1 MRKLFWA
8 SIPLLAAAALAT
20 APVKGGTL
28 TAALWQ
34 EPESL
39 NPYTAIQTVSRIVR
53 SQTLE
58 GLWGVNPDGEYTAV
72 LAASVPTIAN
82 NGVSRDGKT
91 VTVRLKPGLKWQDGH
106 PLTSADVKFTWQ
118 VVMDEANPVSSRSGY
133 DEIEGI
139 DTPNDTTA
147 VIRFKRPYAPYLTL
161 FSASIGHAILPSHY
175 FGGKTDIS
183 KSDFNRKPEGSGPF
197 MVQEWRSAS
206 NITMVRNPNYR
217 EAGKPYLDRI
227 IFKFVPS
234 REVATAQLTSGE
246 VDAMWNLIES
256 QIPQLEKAP
265 GVKLLI
271 GPSPD
276 LEYLGL
282 NLNDPADLSK
292 PHPILGDL
300 KVRQALGLAIDK
312 KVLTDKLLFG
322 RAQVATSAIPLG
334 WAADKGIAA
343 AEYSPDRAKALLE
356 EAGWKAGSDG
366 IRSKGGKRLSI
377 KIMTTSGAQLR
388 LLAEQVL
395 QEQLRAVGID
405 LVIDNVPSSV
415 MFGGWDKNGPLK
427 RGQFDIGMDT
437 WGPDID
443 PADYMSI
450 RFASDQVPSAENGGA
465 GWNFTRIVDSGIDK
479 ALNTAQGT
487 LDQAARKAAYS
498 DALKRINASYAYIP
512 LYTRLYIDGFRERVK
527 GYQASPWANFGWDS
541 ENWYIEGN

>member
-1 MRKLFWA
+1 MKKALWA
-8 SIPLLAAAALAT
+8 FVPLIVAFGMAAG
-20 APVKGGTL
+20 PVRGGTL
-28 TAALWQ
+28 TVALWQ

-72 LAASVPTIAN
+72 LAASVPTVAN
-82 NGVSRDGKT
+82 GGVSRDGKT

-106 PLTSADVKFTWQ
+106 PVTSADVKFTWQ
-118 VVMDEANPVSSRSGY
+118 VVMDDVNPVSSRSGY
-133 DEIEGI
+133 DEIEAI
-139 DTPNDTTA
+139 DTPNETTA

-161 FSASIGHAILPSHY
+161 FSASIGHAILPAHL

-183 KSDFNRKPEGSGPF
+183 KAEFNRKPEGTGPF

-206 NITMVRNPNYR
+206 NVTMVRNPNYR
-217 EAGKPYLDRI
+217 EPGKPYLDRI

-234 REVATAQLTSGE
+234 REVATAELTSGS
-246 VDAMWNLIES
+246 VDAMWNLIEN
-256 QIPQLEKAP
+256 QIPQLEKTP
-265 GVKLLI
+265 GVKLLVS
-271 GPSPD
+271 PSPD
-276 LEYLGL
+276 LEYLGM

-292 PHPILGDL
+292 PHPILGDI
-300 KVRQALGLAIDK
+300 KVRQAISLAIDK
-312 KVLTDKLLFG
+312 KVLVNKLLFG

-334 WAADKGIAA
+334 WASDKTIPP
-343 AEYSPDRAKALLE
+343 AEYNPDKAKALLE
-356 EAGWKAGSDG
+356 EAGWKVGSDG
-366 IRSKGGKRLSI
+366 IRAKGGKRLSI

-395 QEQLRAVGID
+395 QEQLRVVGID

-450 RFASDQVPSAENGGA
+450 RFASDQVPTAANNGA
-465 GWNFTRIVDSGIDK
+465 GWNFTRIVDPGIDK
-479 ALNTAQGT
+479 ALGAAQST
-487 LDQAARKAAYS
+487 LDQAARKAAYA
-498 DALKRINASYAYIP
+498 DALRRINATYAYIP
-512 LYTRLYIDGFRERVK
+512 LYTRLFIDGFRDRVK
-527 GYQASPWANFGWDS
+527 GYQGSPWASFGWDS